1 MSVYSIPTTND
12 DTLFDIPIL
21 LFNCLAV
28 DKELSAHIA
37 IALEKMV
44 VIYGNSIKKDK
55 VSKHVGEFAAAP
67 LLPPL
72 LSASTSDSSTSKRL
86 ALSWAT
92 QVIGYLDHDAACA
105 ICSFLLNDPNDTV
118 TAKAAKKYITSVKPA
133 VSANNEQKNEHGCS
147 SAVMFFDSSND
158 LDMQIMSA
166 KLTSEGLS
174 VLPED
179 RCSDMDVDATSKGL
193 CEICFDDDLLDDQ
206 LYSLNCGHEFCR
218 DCFTN
223 HIAVKLEERN
233 TVIDCPQM
241 GCNKHVIE
249 ADAEELLNPEQLTNW
264 KRQLLEAHITKSSS
278 CRRCVGVDC
287 TMIAYQEGDEMK
299 ATCTKCQASFCFGCG
314 EENHVPAKCSDIQAF
329 LPLLS
334 SSELAVRKLSKPCP
348 GCHAPIEKN
357 DGCNHM
363 TCKCGVHWCWLCAQK
378 IEGYADLERHVCNR
392 YNPFGEFKPEER
404 NAFYLLRYE
413 ACRDSEEFA
422 KKHLES
428 LIKDVKSEDAV
439 YDVDKE
445 DYDILV
451 NAAECLISSRHFLK
465 FTYVVAWAFPADDKR
480 KNLFEK
486 HQAIL
491 AVFTEKLSSLVETKL
506 ESLGGERG
514 YNMHLRALQCHET
527 ALKLYSDRMNDFL
540 ANSTNET

>member
-1 MSVYSIPTTND
+1 M
-12 DTLFDIPIL
+12 
-21 LFNCLAV
+21 
-28 DKELSAHIA
+28 
-37 IALEKMV
+37 
-44 VIYGNSIKKDK
+44 
-55 VSKHVGEFAAAP
+55 
-67 LLPPL
+67 
-72 LSASTSDSSTSKRL
+72 
-86 ALSWAT
+86 
-92 QVIGYLDHDAACA
+92 
-105 ICSFLLNDPNDTV
+105 
-118 TAKAAKKYITSVKPA
+118 
-133 VSANNEQKNEHGCS
+133 
-147 SAVMFFDSSND
+147 
-158 LDMQIMSA
+158 
-166 KLTSEGLS
+166 
-174 VLPED
+174 
-179 RCSDMDVDATSKGL
+179 
-193 CEICFDDDLLDDQ
+193 
-206 LYSLNCGHEFCR
+206 

-223 HIAVKLEERN
+223 YIVVKLEERN
-233 TVIDCPQM
+233 ATIDCPQM
-241 GCNKHVIE
+241 GCNKQVIE
-249 ADAEELLNPEQLTNW
+249 ADAEELLNFEQLTIW
-264 KRQLLEAHITKSSS
+264 KRQLLEAHITKSTS

-287 TMIAYQEGDEMK
+287 TMIAYQEGNEMK
-299 ATCTKCQASFCFGCG
+299 ATCTKCKSSFCFGCG
-314 EENHVPAKCSDIQAF
+314 EENHVPAKCYDNESF

-348 GCHAPIEKN
+348 GCKAPIEKN
-357 DGCNHM
+357 DGCNYM

-392 YNPFGEFKPEER
+392 YNPSIGEFEPEER

-465 FTYVVAWAFPADDKR
+465 YTYVVAWAFPADDKR
-480 KNLFEK
+480 KDLFEK

-514 YNMHLRALQCHET
+514 FNMHLRALQCHET

-540 ANSTNET
+540 ANSTNEI